1 MKTLLVAII
10 GFGMISMTAFATTSE
25 LDHKQKTTSLSAPL
39 EYKLVANVE
48 NNFTD
53 IVFESVKINQSLN
66 AHVLTDPFHF
76 FNFVA
81 ILTDVGWQSRKAV
94 FYNSHYTEVLHN
106 NYLID
111 KRKFIGYLGL
121 RENRF
126 SY

>member
-25 LDHKQKTTSLSAPL
+25 LDHKPKTTLNAPS
-39 EYKLVANVE
+39 EYEYVANVE

-53 IVFESVKINQSLN
+53 IVFESVKINQSVN
-66 AHVLTDPFHF
+66 SNVLTDPFHF

-81 ILTDVGWQSRKAV
+81 ILTDVGWQSRKALL
-94 FYNSHYTEVLHN
+94 YNTHYKEVLHN

-111 KRKFIGYLGL
+111 KKKFIGYLGL

-126 SY
+126 NY